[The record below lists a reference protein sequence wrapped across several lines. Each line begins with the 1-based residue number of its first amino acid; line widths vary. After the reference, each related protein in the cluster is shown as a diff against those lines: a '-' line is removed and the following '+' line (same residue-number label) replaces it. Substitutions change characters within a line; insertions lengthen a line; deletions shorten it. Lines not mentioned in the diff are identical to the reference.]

1 MTFEKALNA
10 LKEGKKIRR
19 KDWCDGFFITLTS
32 NKCLVVNGRTSGLFL
47 DDFSEDWWE
56 EYKEPVLTE
65 SEKEYLSAV
74 IKPFRDKVEYIT
86 KKSLVTISANER
98 GTRTN
103 TCVSEFI
110 SIRTKNEA
118 GIPCTINLPYFSR
131 GDMYMAM
138 INDKNYTLWE
148 LGL

>member
-1 MTFEKALNA
+1 MTFEEALNA

-56 EYKEPVLTE
+56 EYKEPILDDA
-65 SEKEYLSAV
+65 EKKYLSAV
-74 IKPFRDKVEYIT
+74 IKPFRDRVTHIAKVEEDIHWFYWIMIR
-86 KKSLVTISANER
+86 VDI
-98 GTRTN
+98 GFFDDYY
-103 TCVSEFI
+103 EFCLPPFDET
-110 SIRTKNEA
+110 SSMYKNMEV
-118 GIPCTINLPYFSR
+118 G
-131 GDMYMAM
+131 
-138 INDKNYTLWE
+138 KEYTLKE

>member
-1 MTFEKALNA
+1 MTFEEALKA

-56 EYKEPVLTE
+56 EYKEPILDDA
-65 SEKEYLSAV
+65 EKKYLSAV
-74 IKPFRDKVEYIT
+74 IKPFRDRVTHIAKVEEDIHWFYWIMIRVDIGF
-86 KKSLVTISANER
+86 LDDYY
-98 GTRTN
+98 
-103 TCVSEFI
+103 EFCLPPFEET
-110 SIRTKNEA
+110 SSMYKNMEV
-118 GIPCTINLPYFSR
+118 G
-131 GDMYMAM
+131 
-138 INDKNYTLWE
+138 KEYTLKE